1 MNKRAA
7 YKALEAKMI
16 GYADLVGVPVQP
28 IQEKLVPIM
37 ANSSLT
43 AKPINNDMQVYTGEL
58 IYVREGVL
66 DRLTQ
71 AAELLAK
78 NRPGLQLQVVYGYRA
93 LSVQQRLFQ
102 EYKQQLESK
111 YAGDALLEATHRLIA
126 VPEIAGHPTGG
137 AVDIRI
143 VENDEPIDMGT
154 SIWEFVND
162 SFTFS
167 PFISKAAQDN
177 RQLLRKVM
185 MEVGF
190 APFDGEWW
198 HFSYGDK
205 EWAKYYQKPY
215 ALYEQTEFN
224 IISKNEKKFGQE
236 V

>member
-16 GYADLVGVPVQP
+16 GYADLIDVPVRP
-28 IQEKLVPIM
+28 VQEKLVPIIE
-37 ANSSLT
+37 NSSLT
-43 AKPINNDMQVYTGEL
+43 GKQINNDMRVYTGEL
-58 IYVREGVL
+58 IYVREGAL

-78 NRPGLQLQVVYGYRA
+78 KRPGLQLQVVYGYRA

-102 EYKQQLESK
+102 KYKQQLESK
-111 YAGDALLEATHRLIA
+111 YEGDALLEATHRLIA

-143 VENDEPIDMGT
+143 VETGEPIDMGT

-167 PFISKAAQDN
+167 PFISKAAQNN

-205 EWAKYYQKPY
+205 EWAKYYKKSC

-224 IISKNEKKFGQE
+224 II
-236 V
+236 

>member
-1 MNKRAA
+1 MNKRTV

-16 GYADLVGVPVQP
+16 GYADLVDVIVQPVQEELTP
-28 IQEKLVPIM
+28 IIENKY
-37 ANSSLT
+37 LT
-43 AKPINNDMQVYTGEL
+43 TRPINNDMYVYTGEL
-58 IYVREGVL
+58 IYVRKRVL

-71 AAELLAK
+71 ASLLLVN
-78 NRPGLQLQVVYGYRA
+78 NRPELQLQVVYGYRA

-102 EYKQQLESK
+102 TYKQQLESK
-111 YAGDALLEATHRLIA
+111 YAGNALLEATHRLIA

-137 AVDIRI
+137 AVDIQ
-143 VENDEPIDMGT
+143 VVKAGKAIDMGT
-154 SIWEFVND
+154 SIWEFTKD

-167 PFISKAAQDN
+167 PFINKVAQDN

-205 EWAKYYQKPY
+205 EWAKFYQKPY
-215 ALYEQTEFN
+215 AFYEQKEFRPA
-224 IISKNEKKFGQE
+224 SKQVKGA
-236 V
+236 